1 MQNVWKL
8 TSPNTDRRSDAAVH
22 CPSELDGSTRE
33 IAEPPDSVDATR
45 CWKNRVR
52 SSINW
57 LPAPGTATLETKRFT
72 SGWPHSINHLQRSN
86 HLPALSRRMNVKERH
101 DSGSSETGHTTLRGA
116 VFSESSSGP
125 TSIRGDSRRFD
136 DGAREKPALR
146 TKPEIRFNLAHTR
159 DLALYAF
166 ARGRDVGA
174 DLEEI
179 RPAFAADEIASRHFL
194 PRELAAWRS
203 SPISV
208 RTEEFFYY
216 WTCKEAYVKATGL
229 GLWIPLQSFEV
240 SLNENGE
247 GRILSGE
254 VDAGWQVLTFLA
266 AESHPAALV
275 YRGEPCTICF
285 FSYDPIAANT
295 SGTLR

>member
-1 MQNVWKL
+1 MASLDQP
-8 TSPNTDRRSDAAVH
+8 SAAVE
-22 CPSELDGSTRE
+22 S
-33 IAEPPDSVDATR
+33 
-45 CWKNRVR
+45 
-52 SSINW
+52 
-57 LPAPGTATLETKRFT
+57 F
-72 SGWPHSINHLQRSN
+72 
-86 HLPALSRRMNVKERH
+86 
-101 DSGSSETGHTTLRGA
+101 
-116 VFSESSSGP
+116 SSSLSLDERERAARFRFERDRAHYIAG
-125 TSIRGDSRRFD
+125 RGILRELLGAYIDSPASSLEFD
-136 DGAREKPALR
+136 YGAREKPALR

-179 RPAFAADEIASRHFL
+179 RPALAADEIASRHFL

-229 GLWIPLQSFEV
+229 GLWMPLQSFEV